1 MSGTVSGGKKV
12 VETRVQ
18 KYMDQG
24 YSEIEARKKV
34 SDDYRRIGAKGGKN
48 GNTGGF
54 AFNPDIARSAGATGG
69 KYSRRGY
76 EMIERTETSGT
87 YRRVSDGA
95 IVEFKYYV

>member
-1 MSGTVSGGKKV
+1 MAGNRIGGKKV

-18 KYMDQG
+18 KYMAQG
-24 YSEIEARKKV
+24 YSEIEARKMV

-54 AFNPDIARSAGATGG
+54 AFNRDIARSAGATGG

-76 EMIERTETSGT
+76 EMLERTETSGT
-87 YRRVSDGA
+87 YRRKSDGA
-95 IVEFKYYV
+95 IVEFRY